1 MLQPQVLH
9 RDDPTKDPLTG
20 NVKVTRDDWLNA
32 ALRALVDDGVEHV
45 KVLLLAERLGVSR
58 SSFYWYFKNRQDIL
72 DALLDHWYKTNT
84 EALVAHAIMPAKT
97 ITEACC
103 NVFRGFV
110 TSGTFDTALDFTI
123 RDWAR
128 RSDEVRRR
136 LDASDARRL
145 NALTAMFERFDYAP
159 DDAMVRARTLYYM
172 QVGYNDADLREPM
185 EARMSLMPHYVH
197 VFTGQMPGEEEIAT
211 FRAEV
216 IPKIGGQDP

>member
-20 NVKVTRDDWLNA
+20 NVKVTREDWLNA
-32 ALRALVDDGVEHV
+32 ALRALVGNGVEHV

-72 DALLDHWYKTNT
+72 DALLDHWYETNT
-84 EALVAHAIMPAKT
+84 EALVAHAMMPAKT
-97 ITEACC
+97 VTEACC

-136 LDASDARRL
+136 LDVSDARRL
-145 NALTAMFERFDYAP
+145 NALTAMFERFTMRRMMPWFEQGRFTTCTDI
-159 DDAMVRARTLYYM
+159 
-172 QVGYNDADLREPM
+172 NADLR
-185 EARMSLMPHYVH
+185 ANGSSHDLMPHYVH

-216 IPKIGGQDP
+216 IPKIEGQNP